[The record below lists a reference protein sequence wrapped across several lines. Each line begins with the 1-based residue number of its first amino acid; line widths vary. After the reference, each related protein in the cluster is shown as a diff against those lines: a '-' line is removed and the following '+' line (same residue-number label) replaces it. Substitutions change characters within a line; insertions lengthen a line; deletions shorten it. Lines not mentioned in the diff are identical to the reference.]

1 MTQEYWLP
9 VPCWEGLYEV
19 SSHGRLRRGG
29 RIIKGCTNAAG
40 YQNVILRGRGN
51 RSTCIHILVAEA
63 FIGPRPDGMVVR
75 HGENGASDNSVGN
88 LSYGTQKQNIHDK
101 KRDGTW
107 QIADTA
113 ARRTLTSDQ
122 VVIIYQSAKTS
133 PELAEDFGVDQTT
146 IRAIWRGKNWRSVT
160 VSLPSRQV
168 RGRLSASSQPA

>member
-1 MTQEYWLP
+1 MTELWLP
-9 VPCWEGLYEV
+9 VPYWEGLYEV

-40 YQNVILRGRGN
+40 YQNVILKGRGN

-63 FIGPRPDGMVVR
+63 FIGPRPEGCVIR
-75 HGENGASDNSVGN
+75 HGKNGVTDNSVEN
-88 LSYGTQKQNIHDK
+88 LSYGSQKENIHDK
-101 KRDGTW
+101 RRDGTW

-113 ARRTLTSDQ
+113 GRRTLASDQ
-122 VVIIYQSAKTS
+122 VAIIYQSAKTS
-133 PELAEDFGVDQTT
+133 PELAEDFGVDQST

-160 VSLPSRQV
+160 TSLPPRRI